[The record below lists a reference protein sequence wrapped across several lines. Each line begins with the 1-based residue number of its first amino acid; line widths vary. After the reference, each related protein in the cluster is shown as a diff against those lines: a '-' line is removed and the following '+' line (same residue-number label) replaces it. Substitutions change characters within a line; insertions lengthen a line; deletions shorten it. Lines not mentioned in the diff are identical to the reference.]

1 MRTLLH
7 VCCGPC
13 ATATVAFWRGEG
25 LSLTGYFYNP
35 NIHPLLEFRRRMTGA
50 EDLAEHANMEII
62 LDRHYDPVEWFT
74 EVGARKRTG
83 VGPVLACGCRKRPGK
98 HQRWA
103 GKPSRRPWP
112 CLLYTSPS
120 PRDGL
125 LSR

>member
-62 LDRHYDPVEWFT
+62 LIDTMTPWSGSRRWEQ
-74 EVGARKRTG
+74 GKRTC

-112 CLLYTSPS
+112 
-120 PRDGL
+120 
-125 LSR
+125 